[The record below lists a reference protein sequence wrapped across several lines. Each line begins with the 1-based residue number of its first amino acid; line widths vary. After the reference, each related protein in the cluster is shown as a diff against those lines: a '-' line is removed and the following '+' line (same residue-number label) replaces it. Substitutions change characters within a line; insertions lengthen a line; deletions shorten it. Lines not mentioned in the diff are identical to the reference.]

1 MALQMGNSQA
11 SLNENINHMRID
23 SYHMN
28 LVYKIDLKYSSRFN
42 LHKEQRAI

>member
-11 SLNENINHMRID
+11 SLKENLNQMHID

-28 LVYKIDLKYSSRFN
+28 LVYKIDLKYIFV
-42 LHKEQRAI
+42 